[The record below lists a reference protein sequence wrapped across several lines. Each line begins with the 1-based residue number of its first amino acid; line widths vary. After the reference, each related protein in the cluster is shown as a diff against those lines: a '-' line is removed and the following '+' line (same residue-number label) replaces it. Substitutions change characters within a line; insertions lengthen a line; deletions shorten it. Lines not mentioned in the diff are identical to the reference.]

1 MQQFNERKKK
11 SHSSIN
17 ISIEEHKMS
26 LTAAKPMYLLLW
38 ILLSQ
43 QVPNASAERSSYIVH
58 MDKSY
63 MPKAFSAHHF
73 WYSSILESVKY
84 LSGTSSSDNE
94 KLGPKLIYTYDNAVH
109 GFSAVLSKDELEA
122 VKSSPGF
129 LLAYPDDSV
138 TADTTHT
145 YEFLSLNTAAGLWPA
160 SEYGKDVIIGV
171 VDTGIWPESPSF
183 KDDGMTEIPARWKG
197 ICQEGDSFNSSLCN
211 KKIIGARYFNEGA
224 RAANPDV
231 QISVNSARDTDGH
244 GTHVASIAAGNYV
257 DGVTFFGYA
266 PGTARG
272 VAPCARLAIYKVL
285 WTVANQQSDVLAGI
299 DQAVADGVDIL
310 SISLSN
316 RRIELYENFLAIASF
331 GAREKGVLVSVSAGN
346 RGPDTASLLQGYPW
360 ATVVASGTVDR
371 WFSGT
376 LTLGNG
382 EKIAGWTT
390 FPARPVIKNLP
401 LVYNRTLSAC
411 NSSELLAEAP
421 GNSIIIC
428 NFTGQVYGFFFLMH
442 YLQTTNVK
450 AVIIIADEIGL
461 RRSSSFPHP
470 GVIITPAESLDV
482 IHYAS
487 KSAKP
492 TASIDF
498 QQTIIGT
505 KPRPAPALSD
515 DSSRGPARNYPYILK
530 PDIMAPGVLILAAYN
545 PQDPTATINNTRLTS
560 DYTLLSGTSMAC
572 PHISGTAALL
582 KAAHPEWSP
591 SAIQSAMMTTAN
603 SLDNT
608 NQPIKDEDSDAVGP
622 RGIGAGQVDPNRALD
637 PGLIYDATPQDFV
650 NLVCSMNF
658 TLEQTKAIIRSSY
671 NCSDPSSDLNY
682 PSFKALYTEEE
693 REKTVTRR
701 FQRTVMNVGD
711 GAATYK
717 VKLETPN
724 GIKIRVSPRILAFRK
739 KYEKLSYSLTI
750 RYRGV
755 SGYGS
760 ITWVEEN
767 GNHTVRS
774 PIDVSAGLDVL
785 GF

>member
-1 MQQFNERKKK
+1 MFGDEM
-11 SHSSIN
+11 
-17 ISIEEHKMS
+17 KMADTRA
-26 LTAAKPMYLLLW
+26 LTLMYVFLW

-43 QVPNASAERSSYIVH
+43 QLPNASAERSSYIVH

-63 MPKAFSAHHF
+63 MPKAFTSHHF
-73 WYSSILESVKY
+73 WYSSILQSTKSVPQ
-84 LSGTSSSDNE
+84 TSSDDR
-94 KLGPKLIYTYDNAVH
+94 KLGPNLIYTYDNAVH
-109 GFSAVLSKDELEA
+109 GFSAVLSKDELQTLQ
-122 VKSSPGF
+122 KSPGF
-129 LLAYPDDSV
+129 LLAYPDGSV
-138 TADTTHT
+138 TVDTTHS
-145 YEFLSLNTAAGLWPA
+145 YKFLSLNTAAGLWPA
-160 SEYGKDVIIGV
+160 SEYGKDVIIGI
-171 VDTGIWPESPSF
+171 VDSGIWPESPSF
-183 KDDGMTEIPARWKG
+183 KDDGMTKVPARWKG
-197 ICQEGDSFNSSLCN
+197 ICQEGDEFNSSLCN
-211 KKIIGARYFNEGA
+211 KKIIGARYFNAGA
-224 RAANPDV
+224 RAADPDL

-257 DGVTFFGYA
+257 EGVSYFGYA

-272 VAPCARLAIYKVL
+272 VAPRARLAIYKVL
-285 WTVANQQSDVLAGI
+285 WTGGTQQSDILAGI

-310 SISLSN
+310 SVSIST
-316 RRIELYENFLAIASF
+316 RVVELYENFLAIASF

-346 RGPDTASLLQGYPW
+346 RGPETASLLQGYPW

-382 EKIAGWTT
+382 VKIAGWST

-411 NSSELLAEAP
+411 DSSELLAEAP

-428 NFTGQVYGFFFLMH
+428 NMTGQVYVTLFLME
-442 YLQTTNVK
+442 YLRRTNVK
-450 AVIIIADEIGL
+450 AVVIIADEIGL
-461 RRSSSFPHP
+461 QRSSSFSHP
-470 GVIITPAESLDV
+470 GVVITPKESLDV
-482 IHYAS
+482 IRYAS
-487 KSAKP
+487 EENAKP
-492 TASIDF
+492 VASIDF
-498 QQTIIGT
+498 QQTILGT

-515 DSSRGPARNYPYILK
+515 DSSRGPARNYQYILK

-545 PQDPTATINNTRLTS
+545 PHRPSARINNTELTS
-560 DYTLLSGTSMAC
+560 NYTLLSGTSMAC

-603 SLDNT
+603 PLDNT
-608 NQPIKDEDSDAVGP
+608 NQPIKDMATDYASTVGP
-622 RGIGAGQVDPNRALD
+622 EGIGAGQVDPNRALD
-637 PGLIYDATPQDFV
+637 PGLIYEATPQDFV

-658 TLEQTKAIIRSSY
+658 TLEQTKTIIRSSY
-671 NCSDPSSDLNY
+671 NCSNPSSDLNY
-682 PSFKALYTEEE
+682 PSFIALYGAEE
-693 REKTVTRR
+693 REKTVSRTFR
-701 FQRTVMNVGD
+701 RTVTNVGN

-717 VKLETPN
+717 AKVETAPN
-724 GIKIRVSPRILAFRK
+724 GIQIRVSPRILSFNK

-750 RYRGV
+750 RFKGV

-760 ITWVEEN
+760 LTWVEEN

-774 PIDVSAGLDVL
+774 PIDVSPTLDLL

>member
-1 MQQFNERKKK
+1 MFQI
-11 SHSSIN
+11 H
-17 ISIEEHKMS
+17 
-26 LTAAKPMYLLLW
+26 MYLTLGNKLKMADTEALSMYLFLW
-38 ILLSQ
+38 IILSK

-63 MPKAFSAHHF
+63 MPKAFTSHHF
-73 WYSSILESVKY
+73 WYSSTLDSIKSVTH
-84 LSGTSSSDNE
+84 TSTGSR

-109 GFSAVLSKDELEA
+109 GFSAVLSEEEIQALQK
-122 VKSSPGF
+122 SPGF
-129 LLAYPDDSV
+129 LLAYRDGSV
-138 TADTTHT
+138 TVDTTHT
-145 YEFLSLNTAAGLWPA
+145 YKYLSLNTAAGLWPA
-160 SEYGKDVIIGV
+160 SQYGKDVIIGV

-183 KDDGMTEIPARWKG
+183 KDDGMTEIPERWKG
-197 ICQEGDSFNSSLCN
+197 ICQEGDAFNSSLCN
-211 KKIIGARYFNEGA
+211 KKIIGARYFNKGA
-224 RAANPDV
+224 RAANPDI

-244 GTHVASIAAGNYV
+244 GTHVASIATGNYV

-272 VAPCARLAIYKVL
+272 VAPRARLAIYKVL
-285 WTVANQQSDVLAGI
+285 WAGASQQSDILAGI

-310 SISLSN
+310 SVSIST

-346 RGPDTASLLQGYPW
+346 RGPETASLLQGYPW

-382 EKIAGWTT
+382 QKIAGWTT
-390 FPARPVIKNLP
+390 FPARPVIKKLP
-401 LVYNRTLSAC
+401 LVYNRTLSTC
-411 NSSELLAEAP
+411 DSSELLAEAP

-428 NFTGQVYGFFFLMH
+428 NVTGQVYGFSSLMD
-442 YLQTTNVK
+442 YLSKTNVK
-450 AVIIIADEIGL
+450 AVIIISDETGYL
-461 RRSSSFPHP
+461 RSSSFPHL
-470 GVIITPAESLDV
+470 GVVITSKESVDV
-482 IHYAS
+482 IRYAS
-487 KSAKP
+487 KTAKP
-492 TASIDF
+492 IASIDF
-498 QQTIIGT
+498 QQTILGT
-505 KPRPAPALSD
+505 KPRPAPALSE
-515 DSSRGPARNYPYILK
+515 DSSRGPAQNYQYILK

-545 PQDPTATINNTRLTS
+545 PRNPSAKINNTELTS

-572 PHISGTAALL
+572 PHVSGTAALL
-582 KAAHPEWSP
+582 KAAHPKWSP

-603 SLDNT
+603 PLDNT
-608 NQPIKDEDSDAVGP
+608 NQPIKDMATNFKFDADP
-622 RGIGAGQVDPNRALD
+622 LGIGAGQVDPNRALD

-650 NLVCSMNF
+650 DLVCSMNF
-658 TLEQTKAIIRSSY
+658 TLEQTKAIVGSSY
-671 NCSDPSSDLNY
+671 NCSNPSSDMNY
-682 PSFKALYTEEE
+682 PSFIAIYSEEE
-693 REKTVTRR
+693 REKIVTRR
-701 FQRTVMNVGD
+701 FPRTVTNVGD

-717 VKLETPN
+717 AKVETPN
-724 GIKIRVSPRILAFRK
+724 GTTIRVSPRILAFRK

-774 PIDVSAGLDVL
+774 PIEVSPGLDLLV
-785 GF
+785 